1 MRVAALALRAIED
14 WAAASRPLD
23 TFVREVRSI
32 LNGGVTLSEQMAGE
46 VKAIRYIGDETLTV
60 ATRVKPPLAVICLAA
75 RSATTGVTDTL
86 TGCMVMWAYDNGAI
100 SIKGID
106 GLSAGADFLVT
117 LWIVE
122 G

>member
-1 MRVAALALRAIED
+1 MRITALALRAIED

-32 LNGGVTLSEQMAGE
+32 LNGGVTLTEQMAGE
-46 VKAIRYIGDETLTV
+46 VKTIRYIGDETVSV
-60 ATRVKPPLAVICLAA
+60 ATRVRPLAVLCLAA
-75 RSATTGVTDTL
+75 RSATTGIPDTL
-86 TGCMVMWAYDNGAI
+86 TGSMVTWSYDNGAI
-100 SIKGID
+100 AISAITGI
-106 GLSAGADFLVT
+106 SAGADFLVT